1 MRTPRSHSSAARCGR
16 IAAPAPRTNGVARV
30 PRVARVRGAIAA
42 GRFRVDAEAVADKL
56 LADLFVTLTHKP
68 GHH

>member
-1 MRTPRSHSSAARCGR
+1 MDL
-16 IAAPAPRTNGVARV
+16 
-30 PRVARVRGAIAA
+30 RVARVRTAIAA

-56 LADLFVTLTHKP
+56 LADLYVSLARKP

>member
-1 MRTPRSHSSAARCGR
+1 VRT
-16 IAAPAPRTNGVARV
+16 
-30 PRVARVRGAIAA
+30 AIAA

-56 LADLFVTLTHKP
+56 LADLFVMLARKP

>member
-1 MRTPRSHSSAARCGR
+1 MRTPRSDSTAARCGAV
-16 IAAPAPRTNGVARV
+16 AAPVPRSHGVV
-30 PRVARVRGAIAA
+30 MDPRVARVRTAIAA

-56 LADLFVTLTHKP
+56 LADLYVSLARKP

>member
-1 MRTPRSHSSAARCGR
+1 MRTPRSDSSTARCG
-16 IAAPAPRTNGVARV
+16 AAAQVRVAWGRHGHARPV
-30 PRVARVRGAIAA
+30 PRIAIAA

-56 LADLFVTLTHKP
+56 LADLYVSLARKP

>member
-1 MRTPRSHSSAARCGR
+1 MRTPRSDSSAARCGAV
-16 IAAPAPRTNGVARV
+16 AAPVPHRV
-30 PRVARVRGAIAA
+30 VMDPRVARVRTAIAA

-56 LADLFVTLTHKP
+56 LADLYVSLARKP